1 MNLGKTASIGTKLGI
16 AFLVILLL
24 SISTSLFSLYQLRTV
39 YGGTQ
44 ILTQRWLA
52 GLKETN
58 EVRHF
63 VHSTRRAQLRL
74 LPTSKLEEVATREKD
89 IQRHAENIEKVLT
102 TYAQRAMPA
111 DEK

>member
-44 ILTQRWLA
+44 ILTQRWIA
-52 GLKETN
+52 GRK
-58 EVRHF
+58 
-63 VHSTRRAQLRL
+63 
-74 LPTSKLEEVATREKD
+74 
-89 IQRHAENIEKVLT
+89 
-102 TYAQRAMPA
+102 
-111 DEK
+111 